1 MPHDFERSEDT
12 MSGGSLDAARKAALD
27 EVEKNQR
34 KARLFLTAAGIT
46 EAVLF
51 VAILMVID
59 LHDST
64 HLLIFFCACLAYG
77 PIAFGMV
84 ALRSYLDLSTQRVL
98 TALQFGVED

>member
-1 MPHDFERSEDT
+1 MRHDFEQPEDT

-27 EVEKNQR
+27 EAEKNER
-34 KARLFLTAAGIT
+34 KARLFLTAAGVT
-46 EAVLF
+46 KAVLL
-51 VAILMVID
+51 VAMLIVID

-84 ALRSYLDLSTQRVL
+84 AL
-98 TALQFGVED
+98 